1 MEAFGGGA
9 FRFLTKKKSN
19 KTKLTKSRWDKEK
32 VQYYHCVLQKK
43 KFLYFRNV
51 NFLSKS
57 SLNLKSLILI
67 HFKIHEGTINI
78 KSIVPYGLII
88 C

>member
-9 FRFLTKKKSN
+9 FRFLTKKNLIKQN
-19 KTKLTKSRWDKEK
+19 
-32 VQYYHCVLQKK
+32 LQSPDGIKKKFNITIVFYKK
-43 KFLYFRNV
+43 KFLYFRNI

-57 SLNLKSLILI
+57 SLNLKSLILS